1 MYRAEKREL
10 LIRTSLEWR
19 MHRLWEKLRVLRL
32 IVKRKLTGEKPF
44 VWDDESMKAAE
55 ELDDGLDDVEPFAF
69 TGPDFN
75 PAITALFSTDYAQPL
90 RHISRRV
97 IRGMRQKVQGDCRT
111 LVDQGYTDF
120 VVNYGD
126 NYGMIAL
133 SELIHLKK
141 MLYPQINLYC
151 GKLYSEHARCYT
163 TLDFMRMVT
172 TCGATGTK
180 FVGSMHPYKF
190 IEKVA
195 WRVSQLSFE
204 RGLMEMDKIMPR
216 SMLTHF
222 AIWLIKRYCE
232 D

>member
-1 MYRAEKREL
+1 MCHTETREL

-19 MHRLWEKLRVLRL
+19 MHRLWEKLRVCCFV
-32 IVKRKLTGEKPF
+32 VKRKLTREKPF
-44 VWDDESMKAAE
+44 VWDEESMQAAE
-55 ELDDGLDDVEPFAF
+55 ELNDEPDEEEPFAF

-75 PAITALFSTDYAQPL
+75 PAVTALFSTDYARPL
-90 RHISRRV
+90 RLISRRV
-97 IRGMRQKVQGDCRT
+97 ICGTRQKVKIDCQT

-120 VVNYGD
+120 IVNYGD

-133 SELIHLKK
+133 SELVHLKRS
-141 MLYPQINLYC
+141 LYPQINLYC
-151 GKLYSEHARCYT
+151 GKLYSEHARCFT
-163 TLDFMRMVT
+163 TLDFMWMMT
-172 TCGATGTK
+172 TCSATGTK

-195 WRVSQLSFE
+195 WRVSRLSFE
-204 RGLMEMDKIMPR
+204 RGLLEMDKTMPR

-232 D
+232 V